1 MKPHFLLTTTLVV
14 VLLASGLA
22 AGQTGNVTNT
32 TATEPAIVEELQE
45 PDVCEAPEAIDQN
58 TVLCSASLDGD
69 TATLVLRSDRLQSV
83 TITDAGGVFAG
94 GEVQRT
100 THQLR
105 ADEPNTIRIPVT
117 RHRNMAG
124 VTIDTGST
132 LYAVPFDETSTLIG
146 PPWSASDVQLGAIF
160 AAIST
165 ALCSSVVV
173 LRSVYGR
180 VDEPER
186 IA

>member
-1 MKPHFLLTTTLVV
+1 MKPHFLLTLTLIV
-14 VLLASGLA
+14 VLLAPGLA
-22 AGQTGNVTNT
+22 AGQTGSATNT
-32 TATEPAIVEELQE
+32 TVEPAIVEELEE

-83 TITDAGGVFAG
+83 TVTDAGGVFAG

-100 THQLR
+100 SHQLR
-105 ADEPNTIRIPVT
+105 PDEPNTVRISVT

-124 VTIDTGST
+124 VTVDTGST
-132 LYAVPFDETSTLIG
+132 LYGVPFDDTSTLIG
-146 PPWSASDVQLGAIF
+146 PPWSAGDVQLGALA

-165 ALCSSVVV
+165 ALCSGVVV

-180 VDEPER
+180 TEEPER
-186 IA
+186 VA